1 MTVAWAVTNEFAFAI
16 EGEIEMAHTPGPWK
30 RGSDE
35 EFHHNTLF
43 GPSGEALA
51 QCFGIPLNCRLS
63 TLEEEGRWEEGLANA
78 HLIASAPEL
87 LESLKDLR
95 SLLWT
100 EGYAD
105 STPAMAKADA
115 LIAKVEAA

>member
-1 MTVAWAVTNEFAFAI
+1 MTGALAVTNWIAFAI
-16 EGEIEMAHTPGPWK
+16 EGEIEMTWKHTKPGSMNECTVTDE
-30 RGSDE
+30 RGRFVGQVE
-35 EFHHNTLF
+35 GIY
-43 GPSGEALA
+43 GP
-51 QCFGIPLNCRLS
+51 
-63 TLEEEGRWEEGLANA
+63 
-78 HLIASAPEL
+78 LIAAAPEL

>member
-1 MTVAWAVTNEFAFAI
+1 MSEFTKGPWRRVERLNNSDSTNNDKSCGI
-16 EGEIEMAHTPGPWK
+16 EGG
-30 RGSDE
+30 DE
-35 EFHHNTLF
+35 DFIVAEVCGDVYGH
-43 GPSGEALA
+43 E
-51 QCFGIPLNCRLS
+51 
-63 TLEEEGRWEEGLANA
+63 ANA
-78 HLIASAPEL
+78 HLIAAAPEL
-87 LESLKDLR
+87 LEALKDLR